1 MGLMD
6 LFNQGDI
13 REKLYAAANR
23 NNVPQGGVT
32 GAAFN
37 ALFPHGLGNLAFG
50 REPQANPD
58 LASPEGTQYMA
69 DLASNMM
76 VPGTFI
82 GPKGMSNLLGDDVAR
97 GLMSGAEAK
106 LAQGVPREEVFRE
119 LGVFKGPEGK
129 WRYEIDDSGMG
140 FNPSVSDS
148 WGIATPQGDAAA
160 RLKEATELIAEGWPE
175 SKVHKLTGYA
185 RIGGEGELIDFR
197 PNQTPRMVEHAGL
210 ERAYG
215 PMNGLNLQVMPND
228 GRIGGIYDDVKNKI
242 KVAGGRP
249 SEAMRS
255 DTLHELQH
263 AVQGREDFARGGS
276 PQGMMD
282 EYANARARLHY
293 LESDPD
299 FIAGKRKLDKIWDDV
314 FEGKITEDDA
324 SRLEAE
330 IIKQHPAHQQ
340 AQDAMQTMR
349 MNPAQTE
356 ADAYSAY
363 HRLAGEAESR
373 EVQKRMNMGM
383 SQRRSIFPEYA
394 GRDDLIVRGLM
405 GGR

>member
-13 REKLYAAANR
+13 RDKIYAAANK
-23 NNVPQGGVT
+23 NPVPQGGAT
-32 GAAFN
+32 GAAFH
-37 ALFPHGLGNLAFG
+37 ALFPQGLGNLAFG
-50 REPQANPD
+50 RNPEPIPALN
-58 LASPEGTQYMA
+58 SPEGTQYMA

-148 WGIATPQGDAAA
+148 WGVATPQGDAAA

-185 RIGGEGELIDFR
+185 RLGGEGDLIDFR
-197 PNQTPRMVEHAGL
+197 PNQAPRMVEHAGL
-210 ERAYG
+210 EQAYG
-215 PMNGLNLQVMPND
+215 PMNDMNLQIMPND
-228 GRIGGIYDDVKNKI
+228 GRIGGTYDDVKNKI

-249 SEAMRS
+249 AEVMKS

-263 AVQGREDFARGGS
+263 AAQGREGFAAGGS
-276 PQGMMD
+276 PEALTAMGMG
-282 EYANARARLHY
+282 
-293 LESDPD
+293 
-299 FIAGKRKLDKIWDDV
+299 GKMPSEFKTK
-314 FEGKITEDDA
+314 GGTT
-324 SRLEAE
+324 
-330 IIKQHPAHQQ
+330 IKV
-340 AQDAMQTMR
+340 
-349 MNPAQTE
+349 NGG
-356 ADAYSAY
+356 SAY
-363 HRLAGEAESR
+363 FVYPDGKFQPITLDTAKKVWVDEGSPSAFNQYLDLAGEAEAR
-373 EVQKRMNMGM
+373 AVQDRMNMNM
-383 SQRRSIFPEYA
+383 DQRRASFPEYA
-394 GRDDLIVRGLM
+394 TRDDLIVRGNGLM
-405 GGR
+405 SGGR